1 MFRLICSVL
10 LLGSSLLIAAKNPDE
25 TWEMKNGRFW
35 NDLPSDDSTRSI
47 FLVGMLDGWHLR
59 GFTEATI
66 KGKVILA
73 FNSGG
78 DFTTNDLAD
87 MVSSVYAETENIAL
101 PIGWVAMGCLAVQRG
116 ETTRAA
122 VFLALRKYLGDV
134 SNKKGLR
141 HSREVSI
148 LCSPRVTQPP
158 GTF

>member
-1 MFRLICSVL
+1 M
-10 LLGSSLLIAAKNPDE
+10 A
-25 TWEMKNGRFW
+25 
-35 NDLPSDDSTRSI
+35 PSGVHRSNNQRE
-47 FLVGMLDGWHLR
+47 GN
-59 GFTEATI
+59 
-66 KGKVILA
+66 LA

-134 SNKKGLR
+134 SNKKGFLDIDPI
-141 HSREVSI
+141 EVIIKS
-148 LCSPRVTQPP
+148 LPK
-158 GTF
+158 